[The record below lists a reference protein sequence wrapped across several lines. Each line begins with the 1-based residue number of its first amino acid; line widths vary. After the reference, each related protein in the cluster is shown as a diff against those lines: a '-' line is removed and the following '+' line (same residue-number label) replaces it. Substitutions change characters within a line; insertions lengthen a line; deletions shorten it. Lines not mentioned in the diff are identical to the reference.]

1 MCVWGAHLAG
11 WKRNRVDCLPGRKG
25 KDRFL
30 QVVDQW
36 EMVSGKLSAIKVRY
50 FIKGDKRLELILRL
64 S

>member
-1 MCVWGAHLAG
+1 M
-11 WKRNRVDCLPGRKG
+11 DCLPGRKG